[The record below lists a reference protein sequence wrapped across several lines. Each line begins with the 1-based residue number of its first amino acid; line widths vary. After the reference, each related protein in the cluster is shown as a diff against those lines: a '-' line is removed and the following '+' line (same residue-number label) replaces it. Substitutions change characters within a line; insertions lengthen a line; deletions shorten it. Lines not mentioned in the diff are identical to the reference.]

1 MPVVIVEMWE
11 GRTVEQKRNLVKAL
25 TQAMVEHAGSNPAHL
40 HVIIHETPRESWG
53 RDGTLATEL
62 EAPQMANE
70 RNDRTA

>member
-25 TQAMVEHAGSNPAHL
+25 TQAMVEHAGANPTHL

-53 RDGTLATEL
+53 RDGKLGSES
-62 EAPQMANE
+62 EAPQMASE
-70 RNDRTA
+70 GSDSIA